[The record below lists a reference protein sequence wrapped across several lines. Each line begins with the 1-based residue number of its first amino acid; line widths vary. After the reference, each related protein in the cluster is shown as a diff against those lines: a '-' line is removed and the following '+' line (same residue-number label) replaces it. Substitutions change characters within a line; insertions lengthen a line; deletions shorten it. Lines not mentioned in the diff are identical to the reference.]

1 MRGQCIV
8 FEIILLL
15 SPVQAWQ
22 QSPSRRSFFERFLLI
37 ASGVTSS
44 YLPDPANAVQ
54 GAAEYDLE
62 YYMRDLFQGNPKQG
76 TKAASQIPQAPEPR
90 ILTRPI
96 QPLLLD
102 DNLVSCIP
110 YKVLSNM
117 ISDRDK
123 SSIVERVESLRSA
136 ASRSFQSRAPWRV
149 AQLSDQYYFDISSYA
164 FWKTASELL
173 PDYKQ
178 RDAFARTIGRE
189 LYHTPTLF
197 QKKPSKNS
205 AAPLT
210 STMESMMEI
219 LDCFTSSQYCTGY
232 RLAGEKEDSVMFD
245 ELDDNDLS
253 SGGSV
258 NCLVSV
264 YFPATLGASL
274 QITGEQ
280 SRFIPDFVGATLAA
294 MWESAGIDAS
304 YETYF
309 VDPEYRPNPK
319 DYFPNEQLLQFT
331 LTMAS
336 K

>member
-1 MRGQCIV
+1 M
-8 FEIILLL
+8 ILLL
-15 SPVQAWQ
+15 SPVVAWQ
-22 QSPSRRSFFERFLLI
+22 QTPSRRRFLERFLLI
-37 ASGVTSS
+37 ASGVTSA
-44 YLPDPANAVQ
+44 YLPDPSNAVQ

-76 TKAASQIPQAPEPR
+76 TKAASQIPHAPEPR
-90 ILTRPI
+90 ILTRPL

-102 DNLVSCIP
+102 DDLVSCIP

-117 ISDRDK
+117 VPDRDK
-123 SSIVERVESLRSA
+123 SSIVERVESIRTA
-136 ASRSFQSRAPWRV
+136 ASRSFQSKAPWRD
-149 AQLSDQYYFDISSYA
+149 ALLSDQYYFDISSYA

-178 RDAFARTIGRE
+178 RDTFARTIGRE
-189 LYHTPTLF
+189 IYNTPGLF
-197 QKKPSKNS
+197 PKKPSKNRS
-205 AAPLT
+205 APLT
-210 STMESMMEI
+210 STVDSMTEI
-219 LDCFTSSQYCTGY
+219 LECFTSSQYCTGY
-232 RLAGEKEDSVMFD
+232 RVAGDKEDDSAMFD
-245 ELDDNDLS
+245 ELDDNDLT

-258 NCLVSV
+258 NCLVSI

-294 MWESAGIDAS
+294 MWESAGIESS